1 MNRTGMRVEAFKVL
15 YSIEAQAAE
24 NVEEQIDLYFENNN
38 IKNQTII
45 EYVKDIVLGI
55 YKNKQEIEEIIKS
68 CIASGWTIDRISKIN
83 LSILELAIYEIKYKD
98 IPFKVEINEAV
109 ELAKKYEEE
118 KSSKFINGAL
128 ASAVKQM
135 KIV

>member
-15 YSIEAQAAE
+15 YSIEAQVAE

>member
-55 YKNKQEIEEIIKS
+55 YKNKQEIE
-68 CIASGWTIDRISKIN
+68 
-83 LSILELAIYEIKYKD
+83 
-98 IPFKVEINEAV
+98 
-109 ELAKKYEEE
+109 
-118 KSSKFINGAL
+118 
-128 ASAVKQM
+128 
-135 KIV
+135 